1 MSFVSISLG
10 TAKRSDL
17 YAALQPQSIFFLP
30 KPSAQIGPL
39 FKQAFAQT
47 ARPGQGPLP
56 GPNRASAQTGLLPYQ
71 MTEKIGPTIGDSSSI
86 ALAPFLRP
94 FFTGFSPQGRDF
106 VDRMSLFR
114 RRRGT
119 QVIFIAHKM
128 VRMFFDNTGSD
139 ADLYF
144 LVPFRPGQFTTRF
157 IYSGTKIYGYSKYL
171 SQKRVEKMK

>member
-94 FFTGFSPQGRDF
+94 FFTGFPRKVGISWTGCRFSDGDEERKSYSLPIKWSACSLIVPALTQTYT
-106 VDRMSLFR
+106 SLFLLGR
-114 RRRGT
+114 VNSRP
-119 QVIFIAHKM
+119 
-128 VRMFFDNTGSD
+128 
-139 ADLYF
+139 DL
-144 LVPFRPGQFTTRF
+144 FTVVLKF
-157 IYSGTKIYGYSKYL
+157 MGIQNIYPKKGL
-171 SQKRVEKMK
+171 KR